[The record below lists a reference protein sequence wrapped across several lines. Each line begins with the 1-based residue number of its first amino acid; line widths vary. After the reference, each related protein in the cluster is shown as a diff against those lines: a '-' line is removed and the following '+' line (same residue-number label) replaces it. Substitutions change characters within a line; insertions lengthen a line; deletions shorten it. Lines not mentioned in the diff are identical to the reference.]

1 MSLNLIRCLFLLLF
15 VSAKSIAQVSTFPGT
30 WQMEYISDSGNT
42 PIKIALQIASAE
54 NHLLYPACLKLS
66 CNSFTAAYELLLVK
80 KNSRELGISKNKYAV
95 LETPFSL
102 GNAPIFLNG
111 IFDNSKDL
119 KGQSTLTLS
128 RMQSKY
134 PIFYLPDTLLPTK
147 AQQAIAMRLTKF
159 LKEAEITL
167 TKVNDQPWKSD
178 DINRIISPSLSPVYF
193 GMLDTI
199 YLPTRDGILH
209 ITGQKKTDIVTV
221 ALNGQIHSDRITIAK
236 KAVTEDIL
244 LDTGL
249 NLLVL
254 FADNFGDEIPNKGKL
269 SLEFAN
275 KKITL
280 DFGSKADSAATF
292 IIAPLYCEKD
302 KARASNF
309 RDYYPTGDAI
319 KPLKENDKL
328 LGSIVA
334 NTRQLVL
341 AIWDDAVEDGDSI
354 SININGKWIEKGFPV
369 KKKPQFITITLQPG
383 PNAITFVGDNLG
395 SIPPNTSI
403 LEIIDGKKRKSF
415 MLATVPG
422 EDNLINIFYDLKPE

>member
-15 VSAKSIAQVSTFPGT
+15 ISAQSIAQVSTYPGT
-30 WQMEYISDSGNT
+30 WQMEYLSDSGKA
-42 PIKIALQIASAE
+42 PVKMELQIASPE
-54 NHLLYPACLKLS
+54 NHLLYPACLKIF
-66 CNSFTAAYELLLVK
+66 CDSFTAAYELLLVK
-80 KNSRELGISKNKYAV
+80 KNSRELGISKNKYP
-95 LETPFSL
+95 LFETPFSL
-102 GNAPIFLNG
+102 GNADLFLNG

-128 RMQSKY
+128 RMLSKHVF
-134 PIFYLPDTLLPTK
+134 IYLPDTLLHTK
-147 AQQAIAMRLTKF
+147 AQQATVLRLERF
-159 LKEAEITL
+159 LREAEIIL
-167 TKVNDQPWKSD
+167 TKVNDHPWKSD
-178 DINRIISPSLSPVYF
+178 DISGIISPTLSPAYF
-193 GMLDTI
+193 GLLDTI

-209 ITGQKKTDIVTV
+209 ITGTKKTDIVTV
-221 ALNGQIHSDRITIAK
+221 ALNGQIHSDRIAISK
-236 KAVTEDIL
+236 KAITEDIL

-254 FADNFGDEIPNKGKL
+254 FADNFGDDISNKGKL
-269 SLEFAN
+269 TLEFFN
-275 KKITL
+275 KKFNL
-280 DFGSKADSAATF
+280 DFGNKADSAATF

-302 KARASNF
+302 KGRVSYF
-309 RDYYPTGDAI
+309 RDYYPTGNTI
-319 KPLKENDKL
+319 RPLKENEKL

-334 NTRQLVL
+334 TAKQLEL

-369 KKKPQFITITLQPG
+369 KKKPQFISITLQPG

-395 SIPPNTSI
+395 SIPPNTSV

>member
-1 MSLNLIRCLFLLLF
+1 MSRNLVRCLFLLLF
-15 VSAKSIAQVSTFPGT
+15 MSAKSFAQVSTYPGT
-30 WQMEYISDSGNT
+30 WQMEYLSHSGKT
-42 PIKIALQIASAE
+42 LIKMELQIASAE
-54 NHLLYPACLKLS
+54 NHLLYPALLKLY
-66 CNSFTAAYELLLVK
+66 CDSFNAAYELLLVK
-80 KNSRELGISKNKYAV
+80 KNSRELGISKNKYPL
-95 LETPFSL
+95 LETPFSMGSSDL
-102 GNAPIFLNG
+102 FLNG

-128 RMQSKY
+128 RIQSKHRLV
-134 PIFYLPDTLLPTK
+134 YLSDTLLPAK
-147 AQQAIAMRLTKF
+147 AQQATAMRLEKF

-178 DINRIISPSLSPVYF
+178 DINGIISPSLSPAYF
-193 GMLDTI
+193 GLLDTI
-199 YLPTRDGILH
+199 FLPTRDGILY
-209 ITGQKKTDIVTV
+209 ITGTKKTDIVTI
-221 ALNGQIHSDRITIAK
+221 ALNGQINSDRIAISK

-254 FADNFGDEIPNKGKL
+254 FAENFGDEIPNKGKL
-269 SLEFAN
+269 NLEFAN
-275 KKITL
+275 KKFNL
-280 DFGSKADSAATF
+280 DFGRKRDSAATF

-302 KARASNF
+302 KGRGSYF
-309 RDYYPTGDAI
+309 SDYYPTGDAI
-319 KPLKENDKL
+319 KPLKENEKL

-334 NTRQLVL
+334 TAKQLVL

-369 KKKPQFITITLQPG
+369 KKKPQFITVTLQPG

-395 SIPPNTSI
+395 SIPPNTSV
-403 LEIIDGKKRKSF
+403 LEIIDGKKRRSF

>member
-1 MSLNLIRCLFLLLF
+1 MGRNLIRCLFLLLF
-15 VSAKSIAQVSTFPGT
+15 ISAKSIAQVSIYPGT
-30 WQMEYISDSGNT
+30 WQMEYLSDSGKT
-42 PIKIALQIASAE
+42 PIKMELQIASAE

-66 CNSFTAAYELLLVK
+66 CDSFTAAYELLLIK
-80 KNSRELGISKNKYAV
+80 KNSRELGISKNKYPV

-102 GNAPIFLNG
+102 GNAPLFLNG

-119 KGQSTLTLS
+119 KGQSTLAIS

-134 PIFYLPDTLLPTK
+134 PFIYLPDTLLPTK
-147 AQQAIAMRLTKF
+147 ALQATAMRLAKF
-159 LKEAEITL
+159 LKEAEIIL

-178 DINRIISPSLSPVYF
+178 DISSMISSSLSPAYF
-193 GMLDTI
+193 GLLDTI

-209 ITGQKKTDIVTV
+209 ITGTKKTDIVTI
-221 ALNGQIHSDRITIAK
+221 ALNGQINSDRIAIAK
-236 KAVTEDIL
+236 KAITEDIL

-254 FADNFGDEIPNKGKL
+254 FADNFGDDIPNKGKL
-269 SLEFAN
+269 NLEFAN
-275 KKITL
+275 KKFNL

-302 KARASNF
+302 KGRGSYF
-309 RDYYPTGDAI
+309 RDYYPSGDAI
-319 KPLKENDKL
+319 KPLKENEKL
-328 LGSIVA
+328 LGSIFA
-334 NTRQLVL
+334 SAKQLVL

-383 PNAITFVGDNLG
+383 LNAITFVGDNLG

-422 EDNLINIFYDLKPE
+422 EDNLINIFYDVKPD